1 MTPRNSNSKKRNT
14 SNNNAPRSIKGVYS
28 NSTPTTNSRDPIT
41 LGTTQFTMT
50 SPPST
55 TTSTSTDRSNNNNNG
70 SLKDLVDSD
79 DGEFVGILYDTL
91 LYERAVHRLETLKK
105 YDFPVQYEELAHDFL
120 SAYRL
125 CLEPKF
131 LAQPHLAPYA
141 TYLLKSKLLTGKG
154 VRAFAMDHNGSYEI
168 YPSQSSVGGAFDDE
182 DDEEVDEFDEDE
194 LSDYEEVDR
203 GFEQGQKNIGYHGP
217 VLSSRQG
224 AQSHQDTFARNYF
237 GVYKHSQDMIA
248 MIVAHL
254 RKRVWYHNGSGGEIV
269 EIRDMGVDKIQK
281 RRRSSDDDASAGVE
295 VEVEGEDEG
304 EGEGNGGGVRGI
316 KGVKKYT
323 RRFNGRIRR
332 RNYERNQERNRERNV
347 AGGGTTFFGMYYKDT
362 EPPTDY
368 SESEPEST
376 FGGGNGGVKGVGTGQ
391 NAEDMKR
398 IEEAIGRMV
407 SMSLIDYTGSAKRKV
422 QWLPLGRSEAL
433 YDWNGVNKELR
444 LIDLP
449 AEDADPSFYGCLTRD
464 IMNKYKKLVPP
475 PDLMERH
482 AQLTSTLTKL
492 ITEAFPDEDLK
503 VEPFGSFVSGLLL
516 ENSDA
521 DFCITGAKVHD
532 HDHLLNDMNHIG
544 SILKTKGHM
553 EQVYCIPDALVPIV
567 KFYDPV
573 SRLECDLNTGN
584 TLGVINSGLIR
595 IYTTIDER
603 VKPFL
608 YMVKAISKAQGIND
622 AKSGYLSSY
631 ALTWMGIVFLQQE
644 GYLKSM
650 GTSFK
655 PVLPRLQQQPFER
668 MTEIT
673 LRLNHN
679 LPNQQTITSTPSL
692 VNSKSSDMVH
702 CRFDTNKDGRHT
714 GSGHA
719 NPKSL
724 ARLLIEF
731 FEFFSRRFFYA
742 EMAIHVARA
751 QFLPKTSKELNHEST
766 RMSTFRV
773 VDPFL
778 HHRNLTGTCRG
789 ESLGRVWRAF
799 DHSYRM
805 LSAGDLEGAMEV
817 VE

>member
-1 MTPRNSNSKKRNT
+1 MTPRNSNPKKNST
-14 SNNNAPRSIKGVYS
+14 SNPRNKGNFSSTTVPRAPIPS
-28 NSTPTTNSRDPIT
+28 
-41 LGTTQFTMT
+41 GTTQFTMT
-50 SPPST
+50 SPSNT
-55 TTSTSTDRSNNNNNG
+55 TTAPPTSTDRSN
-70 SLKDLVDSD
+70 SLKDLVDKD
-79 DGEFVGILYDTL
+79 DGEFVGILYDTI

-131 LAQPHLAPYA
+131 LAQSHLAPYA

-154 VRAFAMDHNGSYEI
+154 VRAYVMDHNGSYEI
-168 YPSQSSVGGAFDDE
+168 FPSHNGAGGAFDD
-182 DDEEVDEFDEDE
+182 DDEDEVDEFDEDE
-194 LSDYEEVDR
+194 LSDYEEADR
-203 GFEQGQKNIGYHGP
+203 GFEQAQKNVGYHGP
-217 VLSSRQG
+217 ILSSRQG

-248 MIVAHL
+248 MIIAHL

-269 EIRDMGVDKIQK
+269 DIRDMGVDKIRK
-281 RRRSSDDDASAGVE
+281 RRPRNDDDSTAGVGAE
-295 VEVEGEDEG
+295 VEDDG
-304 EGEGNGGGVRGI
+304 EGENGGGGLKGI

-332 RNYERNQERNRERNV
+332 RNYERNQERNRERNI
-347 AGGGTTFFGMYYKDT
+347 AGGGTTFFGMYYKDA

-368 SESEPEST
+368 SESEPESS
-376 FGGGNGGVKGVGTGQ
+376 FGGGNGGVKGVGSGQ

-398 IEEAIGRMV
+398 IEEAIGRMA
-407 SMSLIDYTGSAKRKV
+407 SMGLVDYMGSAKRKV

-449 AEDADPSFYGCLTRD
+449 AEDADPAFYGCLTRD

-492 ITEAFPDEDLK
+492 ITEAFPEEDLK

-544 SILKTKGHM
+544 AILKTKGQM
-553 EQVYCIPDALVPIV
+553 EQVHCIPDALVPIV

-608 YMVKAISKAQGIND
+608 YMVKAICKAQGIND

-644 GYLKSM
+644 GHLKST

-731 FEFFSRRFFYA
+731 FEFFSRKFFYA

-766 RMSTFRV
+766 RVTTFRV

-805 LSAGDLEGAMEV
+805 LSAGDLERAMEI

>member
-1 MTPRNSNSKKRNT
+1 MTPRNTNTKRN
-14 SNNNAPRSIKGVYS
+14 SNPR
-28 NSTPTTNSRDPIT
+28 
-41 LGTTQFTMT
+41 
-50 SPPST
+50 
-55 TTSTSTDRSNNNNNG
+55 NNNNNKG
-70 SLKDLVDSD
+70 VSPNTTPAAPRAATTASATNPLTLTSPTPTSTTSDSPRNLKDQVDQD
-79 DGEFVGILYDTL
+79 DGEFVGILYDTI

-105 YDFPVQYEELAHDFL
+105 YDFPVQYEELAHDFMT
-120 SAYRL
+120 AYRL

-131 LAQPHLAPYA
+131 LANPNLAPYA
-141 TYLLKSKLLTGKG
+141 AYLLKSKLLTGKG
-154 VRAFAMDHNGSYEI
+154 VRVYAMDHGGSYEI
-168 YPSQSSVGGAFDDE
+168 FPSDNHVFNDFGE
-182 DDEEVDEFDEDE
+182 DDEVEEIDEED
-194 LSDYEEVDR
+194 LSDYDEVDH
-203 GFEQGQKNIGYHGP
+203 GFEKGQKNVGYQGP
-217 VLSSRQG
+217 TLSGRQG
-224 AQSHQDTFARNYF
+224 SQSHQDMFARDYF
-237 GVYKHSQDMIA
+237 AVNKHSQDMIA

-269 EIRDMGVDKIQK
+269 DIRNMGVDKIP
-281 RRRSSDDDASAGVE
+281 RRRNDDSPLDAQAE
-295 VEVEGEDEG
+295 
-304 EGEGNGGGVRGI
+304 GGGSEGDVGLKGI

-332 RNYERNQERNRERNV
+332 RNYERNLERNRDNV
-347 AGGGTTFFGMYYKDT
+347 GEGATIFGIYRKDA

-368 SESEPEST
+368 SESESESS
-376 FGGGNGGVKGVGTGQ
+376 FGGGAGGVKGLGSGQ

-398 IEEAIGRMV
+398 IEEAIARMV
-407 SMSLIDYTGSAKRKV
+407 SMSLVDYTGSAKRKV

-482 AQLTSTLTKL
+482 AQLTSTLTK
-492 ITEAFPDEDLK
+492 IISDAFPDEDLK

-544 SILKTKGHM
+544 HILKTRGQM
-553 EQVYCIPDALVPIV
+553 QQVHCIPDALVPIV

-608 YMVKAISKAQGIND
+608 YMVKAICKAQGIND

-644 GYLKSM
+644 GHLKST

-668 MTEIT
+668 MTEVT

-679 LPNQQTITSTPSL
+679 LPNSQTITSTPSL
-692 VNSKSSDMVH
+692 VNSKSSDMAH

-714 GSGHA
+714 GTGHA

-731 FEFFSRRFFYA
+731 FEFFARRFFYA

-751 QFLPKTSKELNHEST
+751 QFLPKTSKELHHEST
-766 RMSTFRV
+766 RTTTFRV

-789 ESLGRVWRAF
+789 DSLARVWRAF

-805 LSAGDLEGAMEV
+805 LSAGDLEGAMTI

>member
-1 MTPRNSNSKKRNT
+1 MTSRNTKSKK
-14 SNNNAPRSIKGVYS
+14 NNSPKKATINPAATRTI
-28 NSTPTTNSRDPIT
+28 TT
-41 LGTTQFTMT
+41 TT
-50 SPPST
+50 T
-55 TTSTSTDRSNNNNNG
+55 TTSTILATPTTTTTIPPSKMLED
-70 SLKDLVDSD
+70 D
-79 DGEFVGILYDTL
+79 DGEFAGILYDTI

-105 YDFPVQYEELAHDFL
+105 YDLPVQYEELAHDFQT
-120 SAYRL
+120 AYRL
-125 CLEPKF
+125 LLEPKF
-131 LAQPHLAPYA
+131 LAQPNLAHYA

-154 VRAFAMDHNGSYEI
+154 VRAWAKDHGGTYEI
-168 YPSQSSVGGAFDDE
+168 YPADRRHGEWDE
-182 DDEEVDEFDEDE
+182 DFCGGELDEIDEED
-194 LSDYEEVDR
+194 LSDYDEAGQ
-203 GFEQGQKNIGYHGP
+203 GFEKGLKNIGYQAPILDGG
-217 VLSSRQG
+217 RQG
-224 AQSHQDTFARNYF
+224 RGQDGHRDMFARDYF
-237 GVYKHSQDMIA
+237 AVFKHSQDMIA

-254 RKRVWYHNGSGGEIV
+254 RKRVWYHDGSGGEIV
-269 EIRDMGVDKIQK
+269 EIRDMGADKVQH
-281 RRRSSDDDASAGVE
+281 RSHDADGD
-295 VEVEGEDEG
+295 GDGGDEDHQG
-304 EGEGNGGGVRGI
+304 SGGVKGV

-332 RNYERNQERNRERNV
+332 RNYERNLEKEKERNAN
-347 AGGGTTFFGMYYKDT
+347 GGGGGISGGGVSFFSMMYKDR

-368 SESEPEST
+368 SESETETSSNV
-376 FGGGNGGVKGVGTGQ
+376 GVVGNGQ
-391 NAEDMKR
+391 NGEDMKR
-398 IEEAIGRMV
+398 IEEAIARMV
-407 SMSLIDYTGSAKRKV
+407 SVSLVDYTGSAKRKV
-422 QWLPLGRSEAL
+422 QWLPQSRSEAL

-444 LIDLP
+444 LVDLP
-449 AEDADPSFYGCLTRD
+449 AEDAEPAFYGCLTRD

-482 AQLTSTLTKL
+482 AQLTSTLNKL
-492 ITEAFPDEDLK
+492 ISDAFPGEDLK

-516 ENSDA
+516 EKSDA
-521 DFCITGAKVHD
+521 DFCITGTKVHE
-532 HDHLLNDMNHIG
+532 HDLLNDMNHIG
-544 SILKTKGHM
+544 NVLKTKGQMQSVHA
-553 EQVYCIPDALVPIV
+553 IPDALVPIV

-608 YMVKAISKAQGIND
+608 YMVKAICKAQGIND

-644 GYLKSM
+644 GYVKST
-650 GTSFK
+650 GASFK

-668 MTEIT
+668 MSETT

-679 LPNQQTITSTPSL
+679 LPNNQTVITSTPSL

-742 EMAIHVARA
+742 EMSIHVARA
-751 QFLPKTSKELNHEST
+751 QFLPKTNKEMNHESSRVT
-766 RMSTFRV
+766 TFRV

-789 ESLGRVWRAF
+789 ETLGRVWRAF

-805 LSAGDLEGAMEV
+805 LSAGDLEGAMVV

>member
-1 MTPRNSNSKKRNT
+1 MTSRNTNTKRNPNPRN
-14 SNNNAPRSIKGVYS
+14 NNNKTGVSS
-28 NSTPTTNSRDPIT
+28 NSTPAALRTAPTSSATNPLT
-41 LGTTQFTMT
+41 LT
-50 SPPST
+50 SPVPDFT
-55 TTSTSTDRSNNNNNG
+55 FDNPRSH
-70 SLKDLVDSD
+70 KDLVDQD
-79 DGEFVGILYDTL
+79 EGEFAGILYDTI

-120 SAYRL
+120 TAYRL

-131 LAQPHLAPYA
+131 LAQPNLARYA

-154 VRAFAMDHNGSYEI
+154 VRAYAKDHGGSYEI
-168 YPSQSSVGGAFDDE
+168 FPSLDQIFDDFGNGEVDEIDE
-182 DDEEVDEFDEDE
+182 DD
-194 LSDYEEVDR
+194 LSDYDEVDH
-203 GFEQGQKNIGYHGP
+203 GFEQKQKNVGYQGP
-217 VLSSRQG
+217 KLSQRQG
-224 AQSHQDTFARNYF
+224 LQSHQDMFASDYF
-237 GVYKHSQDMIA
+237 AVYKHSQDMIA

-269 EIRDMGVDKIQK
+269 DIRNMGADKVP
-281 RRRSSDDDASAGVE
+281 RRRTDDSAPSA
-295 VEVEGEDEG
+295 EVEGGDG
-304 EGEGNGGGVRGI
+304 IEGNAGLKGI

-332 RNYERNQERNRERNV
+332 RNYERNLERNRDNV
-347 AGGGTTFFGMYYKDT
+347 VGGATNFLGMHA

-368 SESEPEST
+368 SESESESS
-376 FGGGNGGVKGVGTGQ
+376 FGGGAGGMKGVGSGQ

-398 IEEAIGRMV
+398 IEEAIARMV
-407 SMSLIDYTGSAKRKV
+407 SMSLVDYTGSAKRKV

-433 YDWNGVNKELR
+433 YDWNGVSKELR

-464 IMNKYKKLVPP
+464 IMNKYKSLVPP

-492 ITEAFPDEDLK
+492 ISDAFPDEDLK
-503 VEPFGSFVSGLLL
+503 VEPFG
-516 ENSDA
+516 DA

-532 HDHLLNDMNHIG
+532 HDHPLNDMNHIG
-544 SILKTKGHM
+544 HILKTKGHM
-553 EQVYCIPDALVPIV
+553 EQVQCISDALVPIV

-608 YMVKAISKAQGIND
+608 YMVKAICKAQGIND

-644 GYLKSM
+644 GYLKST

-668 MTEIT
+668 MTEVT

-679 LPNQQTITSTPSL
+679 LPNSQTITSTPSL
-692 VNSKSSDMVH
+692 INSKSSDMVH

-714 GSGHA
+714 GTGHA
-719 NPKSL
+719 NSKSL

-751 QFLPKTSKELNHEST
+751 QFLPKTS
-766 RMSTFRV
+766 
-773 VDPFL
+773 
-778 HHRNLTGTCRG
+778 
-789 ESLGRVWRAF
+789 
-799 DHSYRM
+799 
-805 LSAGDLEGAMEV
+805 DLEGAMTI

>member
-1 MTPRNSNSKKRNT
+1 MAPKNSNSKKNNNNT
-14 SNNNAPRSIKGVYS
+14 SNPRNKGTTTSSTAPRA
-28 NSTPTTNSRDPIT
+28 PIPS
-41 LGTTQFTMT
+41 GTTQFTMT
-50 SPPST
+50 SPSNT
-55 TTSTSTDRSNNNNNG
+55 TASAPPTSASIDRSSN
-70 SLKDLVDSD
+70 LKDLVDND
-79 DGEFVGILYDTL
+79 DGEFVGILYDTI
-91 LYERAVHRLETLKK
+91 LYERAVHRIETLKK
-105 YDFPVQYEELAHDFL
+105 FDFPVQYEELAHDFL

-131 LAQPHLAPYA
+131 LEQPHLAPYA

-154 VRAFAMDHNGSYEI
+154 VRAYAMDHNGSYEI
-168 YPSQSSVGGAFDDE
+168 FPSHSGGAIGAFDDD
-182 DDEEVDEFDEDE
+182 DDEEVEEFNEDE
-194 LSDYEEVDR
+194 LSDYDEADH
-203 GFEQGQKNIGYHGP
+203 GFEQAQKHIGYHGP
-217 VLSSRQG
+217 MLTSRQG
-224 AQSHQDTFARNYF
+224 TQSHQDTFARDFF

-248 MIVAHL
+248 MIIAHL

-269 EIRDMGVDKIQK
+269 EIQNMGVDKIRK
-281 RRRSSDDDASAGVE
+281 RHPRSG
-295 VEVEGEDEG
+295 DEG
-304 EGEGNGGGVRGI
+304 PTGAGANVESDNDDEGGESGVKGI

-332 RNYERNQERNRERNV
+332 RNYERNQERNRERNL
-347 AGGGTTFFGMYYKDT
+347 AGGVAFGLYSKDA

-368 SESEPEST
+368 SESEPESS
-376 FGGGNGGVKGVGTGQ
+376 FGGGNGGVKGVGSGQ

-407 SMSLIDYTGSAKRKV
+407 SMSLVDYTGSAKRKV
-422 QWLPLGRSEAL
+422 QWLPMGRSEAL

-444 LIDLP
+444 LVDLP
-449 AEDADPSFYGCLTRD
+449 AEDADPTFYGCLTRD

-492 ITEAFPDEDLK
+492 ITGAFPEEDLK

-521 DFCITGAKVHD
+521 DFCITGGSVHD

-544 SILKTKGHM
+544 AILKTKGRM
-553 EQVYCIPDALVPIV
+553 EQVHCIPDALVPIV

-608 YMVKAISKAQGIND
+608 YMIKAICKAQGIND

-644 GYLKSM
+644 GHLKST

-655 PVLPRLQQQPFER
+655 PILPRLQQQPFER

-692 VNSKSSDMVH
+692 INSKSSDMVH

-731 FEFFSRRFFYA
+731 FEFFSRKFFYA

-766 RMSTFRV
+766 RMTTFRV

-805 LSAGDLEGAMEV
+805 LSAGDLEGALKI

>member
-1 MTPRNSNSKKRNT
+1 PRNNNKGNS
-14 SNNNAPRSIKGVYS
+14 S
-28 NSTPTTNSRDPIT
+28 NSTPTATPRAATTTATPINP
-41 LGTTQFTMT
+41 TTPATA
-50 SPPST
+50 ST
-55 TTSTSTDRSNNNNNG
+55 TSDNLRSLN
-70 SLKDLVDSD
+70 DLVDQD
-79 DGEFVGILYDTL
+79 DGEFVGILYDTI

-120 SAYRL
+120 TAYRL

-131 LAQPHLAPYA
+131 LAEPNLAPYA

-154 VRAFAMDHNGSYEI
+154 VRAYALDHAGSYEI
-168 YPSQSSVGGAFDDE
+168 FPSHNQVFNDFGE
-182 DDEEVDEFDEDE
+182 DDEIEEIDEED
-194 LSDYEEVDR
+194 LSDYDKADH
-203 GFEQGQKNIGYHGP
+203 GFEKRQKNVGYLGP
-217 VLSSRQG
+217 TLSGRQG
-224 AQSHQDTFARNYF
+224 SQSHQDMFARDYF

-269 EIRDMGVDKIQK
+269 DIRNMGADKIP
-281 RRRSSDDDASAGVE
+281 RRRNDDTVPGAKAEDAGGEHGAGLK
-295 VEVEGEDEG
+295 
-304 EGEGNGGGVRGI
+304 GI

-323 RRFNGRIRR
+323 RRFNGRVRR
-332 RNYERNQERNRERNV
+332 KNYERNLERTNV
-347 AGGGTTFFGMYYKDT
+347 AGGATTFFGMYLKDA

-368 SESEPEST
+368 SESDSESS
-376 FGGGNGGVKGVGTGQ
+376 FGGGAGGVKGVGRGQ
-391 NAEDMKR
+391 NVEDMKR
-398 IEEAIGRMV
+398 IEEAIARMV
-407 SMSLIDYTGSAKRKV
+407 SMSLVDYTGSAKRKIR
-422 QWLPLGRSEAL
+422 WLPLGRSEAL

-464 IMNKYKKLVPP
+464 IMNQYKKLVPP

-492 ITEAFPDEDLK
+492 ISDAFPDEDLK

-544 SILKTKGHM
+544 DILKTKGHM
-553 EQVYCIPDALVPIV
+553 QQVHCIPDALVPIV

-608 YMVKAISKAQGIND
+608 YMVKAICKAQGIND

-644 GYLKSM
+644 GYLKST
-650 GTSFK
+650 GATFK

-668 MTEIT
+668 MTEVT

-679 LPNQQTITSTPSL
+679 LPNSQTITSTPSL

-714 GSGHA
+714 GTGHA

-731 FEFFSRRFFYA
+731 FEYFSRRFFYA

-751 QFLPKTSKELNHEST
+751 QFLPKTNKELNLEST
-766 RMSTFRV
+766 RMTTFRV

-778 HHRNLTGTCRG
+778 HHRNWTGTCRG

-805 LSAGDLEGAMEV
+805 LSAGDLEGSMTT